1 MKNQSIIFPGHARN
15 WIEETRDL
23 KSRYSGIITISG
35 DGLVHE
41 VYNGLWQR
49 PDWDEMCDFPVG
61 IVPGGSGNALN
72 CSLLRQL
79 SQPLDGTNNLG
90 AAWSGCNVA
99 QGASENKTVS
109 LDLMEVELGDGQKRV
124 SFFGVTI
131 GLVADVDIGNKDNS
145 FEIKVSTISYF

>member
-1 MKNQSIIFPGHARN
+1 
-15 WIEETRDL
+15 
-23 KSRYSGIITISG
+23 
-35 DGLVHE
+35 
-41 VYNGLWQR
+41 
-49 PDWDEMCDFPVG
+49 MCDFPVG

-145 FEIKVSTISYF
+145 LEIKVSTISYF